1 MASENLVNDLFEIV
15 QSNEKEK
22 LSYDDFEKDLL
33 KSINLPNDEIDRALS
48 IMLSQAQVN
57 PNVIGESKGGTF
69 VISPSFSASVISTI
83 KYENQFIEGTKENE
97 LRKLNNLGNSLSEI
111 IGSTYLNELMLNNFE
126 ALSIIEIEK
135 LGKQYYLMD
144 EEQRDKYKKGYASWL
159 DKKVND
165 SKTDEERKFYSDAKS
180 AEMMRQAKIEEAKKD
195 ESQRN
200 DLRDIISNSKNFR
213 AFFKEMKGRELE
225 EDFELTDD
233 IIAIWESYHY
243 KNETELMSLEEF
255 YLKLRELLADEN
267 YIGVRELCESMPEI
281 AQKYKS
287 MLERRLEE
295 SGQDIHTS
303 NNDKL
308 SDDEY
313 LTQSK
318 TKMVPYDIT
327 IKDNFPGVE
336 GFLKKGDLTYDICV
350 LATHKNIKDIQ
361 FEGLIDGDIKEYYD
375 ERKRLFLSPE
385 AMKQMDTTEEETRE
399 NFGAQ
404 NDISADMGFG
414 IDFFAVQSQSSF
426 SFEERTVREI
436 YSSTILENSMQTNNS
451 GLQPKISQSEM
462 DKYYLSKS
470 EYMAV
475 ATDKKHV
482 KEQIISEG
490 EESFSEDND
499 STYGTNKNGYRAQAT
514 AISIVGLVRKVESV
528 KSSDVEEEVKTL
540 KDIEERSSK
549 KGIKEKESTVEDN
562 DSIKTSG
569 EELGE

>member
-97 LRKLNNLGNSLSEI
+97 LRKLNNLGNSLTEI

-126 ALSIIEIEK
+126 ALSIIEIEE

-180 AEMMRQAKIEEAKKD
+180 AEMMRQAKVKEAKKD

-233 IIAIWESYHY
+233 IIAIWESYNY
-243 KNETELMSLEEF
+243 KNETELMSLGEF
-255 YLKLRELLADEN
+255 HFKLRELLAAKN

-303 NNDKL
+303 NNDKIR
-308 SDDEY
+308 DNED
-313 LTQSK
+313 LTHSK
-318 TKMVPYDIT
+318 SKMVPYDIT
-327 IKDNFPGVE
+327 IKDNFAGVE
-336 GFLKKGDLTYDICV
+336 GFLKKGDITYDICV
-350 LATHKNIKDIQ
+350 LATHQNIKDIQ
-361 FEGLIDGDIKEYYD
+361 FEGLIDGHIKDYRD
-375 ERKRLFLSPE
+375 ERERLFLSSE
-385 AMKQMDTTEEETRE
+385 AMKQMDTTEEEARE

-404 NDISADMGFG
+404 NDISVDMGFG
-414 IDFFAVQSQSSF
+414 TDFFAVQSQPSF
-426 SFEERTVREI
+426 SFEEHTVREI
-436 YSSTILENSMQTNNS
+436 YSSSILGNSMQTNNS
-451 GLQPKISQSEM
+451 ELQPKISQSEM

-549 KGIKEKESTVEDN
+549 KGIKEKESTIEDN

>member
-69 VISPSFSASVISTI
+69 VISPSISASVISTI

-97 LRKLNNLGNSLSEI
+97 LRKLNNLGNSLTEI

-126 ALSIIEIEK
+126 ALSIIEIEE

-159 DKKVND
+159 DKKVYD

-180 AEMMRQAKIEEAKKD
+180 AEMLRQAKVKEAKKD

-233 IIAIWESYHY
+233 NIAIWESYNY
-243 KNETELMSLEEF
+243 KNETELMSLGEF
-255 YLKLRELLADEN
+255 HLKLWELLAAKN
-267 YIGVRELCESMPEI
+267 NIGVRELCESMPEI

-303 NNDKL
+303 KNDKIR
-308 SDDEY
+308 DNED
-313 LTQSK
+313 LTHSK
-318 TKMVPYDIT
+318 SKMVPYDIT
-327 IKDNFPGVE
+327 IKDNFAGVD
-336 GFLKKGDLTYDICV
+336 GFLKKGDITYDICV
-350 LATHKNIKDIQ
+350 LATHQNIKDIQ
-361 FEGLIDGDIKEYYD
+361 FEGLIDGHIKEYRD
-375 ERKRLFLSPE
+375 ERERLFLSSE
-385 AMKQMDTTEEETRE
+385 AMKQMDTTEEEARE

-404 NDISADMGFG
+404 NDISVDMGFG
-414 IDFFAVQSQSSF
+414 TDFFAVQSQPSF
-426 SFEERTVREI
+426 SFEEHTVREI
-436 YSSTILENSMQTNNS
+436 YSSSILGNSMQTNNS
-451 GLQPKISQSEM
+451 ELQPKISQSEM

-549 KGIKEKESTVEDN
+549 KGIKEKESTIEDN